1 MSKKSI
7 DRPAGR
13 RLSRRE
19 VLRAGGAVAGFTA
32 ANFLVPRALLAQD
45 KMTSEL
51 VITTWGGSFADAV
64 RTTVVEPFQK
74 ETGVRVTMGVTG
86 NQAEM
91 LTKLRAATMGGTPD
105 IDLCFNDLSFS
116 YSAIKQGLVEP
127 LRVENIP
134 NLKTVLPIFNKL
146 ERPVPWDPGTDVH
159 GAPGQYVAR
168 GITYN
173 AKLVKREINSVA
185 DLWNPEFTGKLG
197 IFSVTQWMMLNAGF
211 YTGQDMNG
219 FKDLDAIWKALREQ
233 RKIVGRYY
241 SNLAEGQELF
251 VNETISISPFNGGR
265 TVALKRR
272 GLDVRFVLPKEGW
285 HLNADLLLIS
295 KGTRNRLT
303 AEKFID
309 FFYRPE
315 IATAASLAFG
325 FAVGTRNVEPTQE
338 IKDTIPDYDPTGEFK
353 GATLADPVYWDSN
366 VGRWNDKVKE
376 IMSS

>member
-1 MSKKSI
+1 MSTKRI

-13 RLSRRE
+13 RISRRR
-19 VLRAGGAVAGFTA
+19 VLRAGGALAGFTA
-32 ANFLVPRALLAQD
+32 VNFFVPHELLAQD
-45 KMTSEL
+45 KMTNEL
-51 VITTWGGSFADAV
+51 VVTTWGGSFADAV
-64 RTTVVEPFQK
+64 RATVVEPFQK
-74 ETGVRVTMGVTG
+74 EFGVRVTMGVTG

-116 YSAIKQGLVEP
+116 YSAISQGLVEP
-127 LRVENIP
+127 LRVDNIP

-146 ERPVPWDPGTDVH
+146 EHPVAWDPGPDLH

-173 AKLVKREINSVA
+173 TKQIKREINSVA
-185 DLWNPEFTGKLG
+185 DLWNPEFKGKLG
-197 IFSVTQWMMLNAGF
+197 VFSVTQWMMLNAGF
-211 YTGQDMNG
+211 YTGQDMNN

-233 RKIVGRYY
+233 RQVVGRYY

-251 VNETISISPFNGGR
+251 VNDTIWISPFNGGR

-295 KGTRNRLT
+295 KGSRNRLT

-325 FAVGTRNVEPTQE
+325 FAVGTRNVQPTE
-338 IKDTIPDYDPTGEFK
+338 AIKDTIPDYDPTGEFK
-353 GATLADPVYWDSN
+353 GATLADPVYWDTN

>member
-1 MSKKSI
+1 MSKKPI

-13 RLSRRE
+13 RLSRRDM
-19 VLRAGGAVAGFTA
+19 LRTGGTLAGFTA
-32 ANFLVPRALLAQD
+32 ANFFVPRALLAQD
-45 KMTSEL
+45 KMTNEL
-51 VITTWGGSFADAV
+51 VVTTWGGSFADAV

-74 ETGVRVTMGVTG
+74 ETGVRVTLGVTG

-173 AKLVKREINSVA
+173 TKLVKREINSVA

-219 FKDLDAIWKALREQ
+219 FKDLDAIWKALSEQ

-272 GLDVRFVLPKEGW
+272 GLDVHFVLPKEGW
-285 HLNADLLLIS
+285 HLNADLLLIA
-295 KGTRNRLT
+295 KGTRNRLA

-325 FAVGTRNVEPTQE
+325 FAVGTRNVQPTQE

>member
-1 MSKKSI
+1 MQSRVTDKGLRKN
-7 DRPAGR
+7 
-13 RLSRRE
+13 LSRRE
-19 VLRAGGAVAGFTA
+19 VLRAGGALTGFSA
-32 ANFLVPRALLAQD
+32 ANFLLPSVASAQD
-45 KMTSEL
+45 KMTKEL

-64 RTTVVEPFQK
+64 RATVIEPFQK
-74 ETGVRVTMGVTG
+74 EYGVRVTMGVTG

-127 LRVENIP
+127 LRTENIP

-146 ERPVPWDPGTDVH
+146 ERPVPWDPGEGVH

-173 AKLVKREINSVA
+173 AKLIKRDINSVA

-197 IFSVTQWMMLNAGF
+197 IFSVTQWIMLNAGF
-211 YTGQDMNG
+211 YTGQDMNN
-219 FKDLDAIWKALREQ
+219 FKDLDAIWKALADQ

-241 SNLAEGQELF
+241 GNLAEGQELF

-272 GLDVRFVLPKEGW
+272 GMDVRFVLPKEGW

-295 KGTRNRLT
+295 RGTANRLT

-325 FAVGTRNVEPTQE
+325 FAVGTRNVQPTQE

-353 GATLADPVYWDSN
+353 GATLADPVYWDTN

-376 IMSS
+376 IISS

>member
-1 MSKKSI
+1 MSRKRA
-7 DRPAGR
+7 DRRTR
-13 RLSRRE
+13 RRVSRRDA
-19 VLRAGGAVAGFTA
+19 LRAGGALLGFTA
-32 ANFLVPRALLAQD
+32 ANFLLPGRLFAQD
-45 KMTSEL
+45 KMTNEL
-51 VITTWGGSFADAV
+51 IITTWGGSFADAV
-64 RTTVVEPFQK
+64 RATVVEPFQK
-74 ETGVRVTMGVTG
+74 EFGVRVTMGVTG

-146 ERPVPWDPGTDVH
+146 ERPVPWDPGPDIH

-173 AKLVKREINSVA
+173 TKLIKREINSVA

-197 IFSVTQWMMLNAGF
+197 IFTVTQWMMLNAGF
-211 YTGQDMNG
+211 YTRQDMNN
-219 FKDLDAIWKALREQ
+219 FKDIDAIWKALGDQ

-295 KGTRNRLT
+295 KGTTNRLA

-315 IATAASLAFG
+315 VATAASLGFG
-325 FAVGTRNVEPTQE
+325 FAVGTRNVQPTQE
-338 IKDTIPDYDPTGEFK
+338 IIDTIPDYDRTGEFK
-353 GATLADPVYWDSN
+353 GATLADPVYWDTN

-376 IMSS
+376 IMAS

>member
-1 MSKKSI
+1 MSRKRT
-7 DRPAGR
+7 DRSPGR
-13 RLSRRE
+13 RMSRRHA
-19 VLRAGGAVAGFTA
+19 LFAGGALAGFTA
-32 ANFLVPRALLAQD
+32 ANFLVPRKLLAQD
-45 KMTSEL
+45 KLTSEL
-51 VITTWGGSFADAV
+51 VINTWGGSFADAV
-64 RTTVVEPFQK
+64 RAKVVEPFQK
-74 ETGVRVTMGVTG
+74 EYGVRVTMGVTG

-127 LRVENIP
+127 LRIENIP

-146 ERPVPWDPGTDVH
+146 ERPVPWDPGPDVH

-173 AKLVKREINSVA
+173 TKRITREINSVA

-197 IFSVTQWMMLNAGF
+197 IFTVTQWMMLNAGF
-211 YTGQDMNG
+211 YTGQNWNN
-219 FKDLDAIWKALREQ
+219 FTDLDAIWKALGDQ

-241 SNLAEGQELF
+241 GNLAEGQELF
-251 VNETISISPFNGGR
+251 VNETITISPFNGGR
-265 TVALKRR
+265 TVAIQRR
-272 GLDVRFVLPKEGW
+272 GLDARFVLPKEGY

-295 KGTRNRLT
+295 KGTRNRLA

-353 GATLADPVYWDSN
+353 GATLADPVYWDTN

>member
-1 MSKKSI
+1 MSRRRI
-7 DRPAGR
+7 HRPAGR
-13 RLSRRE
+13 RVTRRNL
-19 VLRAGGAVAGFTA
+19 LRAGGALAGFTA
-32 ANFLVPRALLAQD
+32 ASFFVPRALLAQD
-45 KMTSEL
+45 KMTNEL
-51 VITTWGGSFADAV
+51 VMTTWGGSFADAV

-74 ETGVRVTMGVTG
+74 EFGVRVTMGVTG

-146 ERPVPWDPGTDVH
+146 EHAVSWDPGPDLH

-173 AKLVKREINSVA
+173 TKQIKREINSVA
-185 DLWNPEFTGKLG
+185 DLWNPEFKGKLG
-197 IFSVTQWMMLNAGF
+197 VFSVTQWMMLNAGF
-211 YTGQDMNG
+211 YTGQNMNN
-219 FKDLDAIWKALREQ
+219 FTDLEAIWKALREQ
-233 RKIVGRYY
+233 RQVVGRYY
-241 SNLAEGQELF
+241 GNLAEGQELF
-251 VNETISISPFNGGR
+251 INDTIWISPFNGGR

-272 GLDVRFVLPKEGW
+272 GLDVQFVLPKEGW
-285 HLNADLLLIS
+285 HLNADLILIS

-303 AEKFID
+303 AEKFIE

-325 FAVGTRNVEPTQE
+325 FAVGTRNVQPTQE
-338 IKDTIPDYDPTGEFK
+338 IKETIPDYDPTGEFK
-353 GATLADPVYWDSN
+353 GATLADPVYWDTN

>member
-1 MSKKSI
+1 M
-7 DRPAGR
+7 
-13 RLSRRE
+13 
-19 VLRAGGAVAGFTA
+19 LRAAGAVAGFSA
-32 ANFLVPRALLAQD
+32 ANFLVPRQLLAQE
-45 KMTSEL
+45 KLTSEL
-51 VITTWGGSFADAV
+51 VIATWGGSFADAI
-64 RTTVVEPFQK
+64 RTTVVEPYQK
-74 ETGVRVTMGVTG
+74 EYGVRVTMGVTG

-91 LTKLRAATMGGTPD
+91 LTKLRASTMGGTPD

-134 NLKTVLPIFNKL
+134 NLNTVLPIFNKL
-146 ERPVPWDPGTDVH
+146 SRPVPWDPGPDVH

-173 AKLVKREINSVA
+173 TKLIKRDIDSVA
-185 DLWNPEFTGKLG
+185 DLWNLQFTDKLG
-197 IFSVTQWMMLNAGF
+197 IFKITQWMMLNAGF
-211 YTGQDMNG
+211 YTGQDMNN
-219 FKDLDAIWKALREQ
+219 FKDIDAIWKALADQ

-241 SNLAEGQELF
+241 GNLAEGQELF
-251 VNETISISPFNGGR
+251 VNQTISISPFNGGR

-272 GLDVRFVLPKEGW
+272 GMDVRFVLPKEGY

-295 KGTRNRLT
+295 KGTRNRLA

-315 IATAASLAFG
+315 IATAASLALG
-325 FAVGTRNVEPTQE
+325 FAVGTRNVQSTDA
-338 IKDTIPDYDPTGEFK
+338 IKETIPDYDATGEFK
-353 GATLADPVYWDSN
+353 GATLADPVYWDTN

-376 IMSS
+376 IISS

>member
-1 MSKKSI
+1 MSRKSRDSAAPRI
-7 DRPAGR
+7 TRR
-13 RLSRRE
+13 RLIK
-19 VLRAGGAVAGFTA
+19 AGGALAGFTA
-32 ANFLVPRALLAQD
+32 ANFFLPKELLAQD
-45 KMTSEL
+45 KLTNEL

-64 RTTVVEPFQK
+64 REKVVEPFQK
-74 ETGVRVTMGVTG
+74 QYGVKVTMGVTG

-91 LTKLRAATMGGTPD
+91 LTKLKAATMGGTPD

-116 YSAIKQGLVEP
+116 FSAIKQGLVEP

-134 NLKTVLPIFNKL
+134 NLKTVLPVFNKL
-146 ERPVPWDPGTDVH
+146 ERPVPWDPGEGIH

-173 AKLVKREINSVA
+173 TKEIKRDINSITE
-185 DLWNPEFTGKLG
+185 LWNPEFKGKQG
-197 IFSVTQWMMLNAGF
+197 VFTVTQWMMLNAAF
-211 YTGQDMNG
+211 YTHQNMNDM
-219 FKDLDAIWKALREQ
+219 KDLEAIWKALKDQ
-233 RKIVGRYY
+233 RPLVGRYY

-251 VNETISISPFNGGR
+251 VNGTITISNFNGGR
-265 TVALKRR
+265 TVAVKRR
-272 GLDVRFVLPKEGW
+272 GIDVRFVLPKEGF
-285 HLNADLLLIS
+285 HLNADLLLVS
-295 KGTRNRLT
+295 KGTRNRLA

-309 FFYRPE
+309 FFYRPD

-353 GATLADPVYWDSN
+353 GATFADPVYWDSN

>member
-7 DRPAGR
+7 DRPAGWR
-13 RLSRRE
+13 RSRRE
-19 VLRAGGAVAGFTA
+19 VLRVGGALAGFTA
-32 ANFLVPRALLAQD
+32 ANFLVPRTLLAQD
-45 KMTSEL
+45 KMTNEL
-51 VITTWGGSFADAV
+51 VVTTWGGSFADAV

-219 FKDLDAIWKALREQ
+219 FKDLNAIWKALSEQ

>member
-1 MSKKSI
+1 MSTKRI

-13 RLSRRE
+13 RISRRG
-19 VLRAGGAVAGFTA
+19 VLRAGGALAGFTA
-32 ANFLVPRALLAQD
+32 VNFFVPHELLAQD
-45 KMTSEL
+45 KMTNEL
-51 VITTWGGSFADAV
+51 VVTTWGGSFADAV
-64 RTTVVEPFQK
+64 RATVVEPFQK
-74 ETGVRVTMGVTG
+74 EFGVRVTMGVTG

-116 YSAIKQGLVEP
+116 YSAISQGLVEP
-127 LRVENIP
+127 LRVDNIP

-146 ERPVPWDPGTDVH
+146 EHPVAWDPGPDLH

-173 AKLVKREINSVA
+173 TKQIKREINSVA
-185 DLWNPEFTGKLG
+185 DLWNPEFKGKLG
-197 IFSVTQWMMLNAGF
+197 VFSVTQWMMLNAGF
-211 YTGQDMNG
+211 YTGQDMNN

-233 RKIVGRYY
+233 RQVVGRYY

-251 VNETISISPFNGGR
+251 VNDTIWISPFNGGR

-295 KGTRNRLT
+295 KGSRNRLT

-325 FAVGTRNVEPTQE
+325 FAVGTRNVQPTE
-338 IKDTIPDYDPTGEFK
+338 AIKDTIPDYDPTGEFK
-353 GATLADPVYWDSN
+353 GATLADPVYWDTN

>member
-1 MSKKSI
+1 MSSKRT
-7 DRPAGR
+7 DCPTRQR
-13 RLSRRE
+13 VSRRDA
-19 VLRAGGAVAGFTA
+19 LRAGGALLGFTA
-32 ANFLVPRALLAQD
+32 ANFLVPDKLLAQD
-45 KMTSEL
+45 KLTNEL

-64 RTTVVEPFQK
+64 RTAVVEPFQK
-74 ETGVRVTMGVTG
+74 EFGVRVTMGVTG

-105 IDLCFNDLSFS
+105 IDLFFNDLSFS

-146 ERPVPWDPGTDVH
+146 DRPVPWDPGPDIH

-173 AKLVKREINSVA
+173 TKQIKREINSVA

-197 IFSVTQWMMLNAGF
+197 IFTVTQWMMLNAGF

-219 FKDLDAIWKALREQ
+219 FKDLDAIWKALSDQ

-251 VNETISISPFNGGR
+251 INGTISISPFNGGR

-285 HLNADLLLIS
+285 HLNADLLSIS
-295 KGTRNRLT
+295 KGTPNRL
-303 AEKFID
+303 ASEKFID

-325 FAVGTRNVEPTQE
+325 FAVGTRNVQPTQE

-353 GATLADPVYWDSN
+353 GATLADPVYWDTN

>member
-1 MSKKSI
+1 MSRKSQDSAAKRI
-7 DRPAGR
+7 
-13 RLSRRE
+13 SRRG
-19 VLRAGGAVAGFTA
+19 LIKAGGALAGFTA
-32 ANFLVPRALLAQD
+32 ANFFLPKELLAQD
-45 KMTSEL
+45 KLTNEL

-64 RTTVVEPFQK
+64 REKVVEPFQK
-74 ETGVRVTMGVTG
+74 QYGVKVTMGVTG

-91 LTKLRAATMGGTPD
+91 LTKLKAATMGGTPD

-116 YSAIKQGLVEP
+116 FSAIKQGLVEP
-127 LRVENIP
+127 LRVDNIP
-134 NLKTVLPIFNKL
+134 NLKTVLPVFNKL
-146 ERPVPWDPGTDVH
+146 ERPVPWDPGEGVH

-173 AKLVKREINSVA
+173 TKEIKRDINSIA
-185 DLWNPEFTGKLG
+185 ELWNPEFKGKQG
-197 IFSVTQWMMLNAGF
+197 VFTVTQWMMLNAAF
-211 YTGQDMNG
+211 YTRQDMNDM
-219 FKDLDAIWKALREQ
+219 KDLEAIWKALREQ
-233 RKIVGRYY
+233 RPLVGRYY

-251 VNETISISPFNGGR
+251 VNGTITISNFNGGR
-265 TVALKRR
+265 TVAVKRR
-272 GLDVRFVLPKEGW
+272 GIDVRFVLPKEGF
-285 HLNADLLLIS
+285 HLNADLLLVS
-295 KGTRNRLT
+295 KGTRNRLA

-309 FFYRPE
+309 FFYRPD

-353 GATLADPVYWDSN
+353 GATFADPVYWDSN

>member
-1 MSKKSI
+1 MAKERI
-7 DRPAGR
+7 DRPAAR
-13 RLSRRE
+13 RVLRRD
-19 VLRAGGAVAGFTA
+19 VLRAGGALAGFTA
-32 ANFLVPRALLAQD
+32 ANFFVPRELLAQD
-45 KMTSEL
+45 KMTNEL

-64 RTTVVEPFQK
+64 RSTIVEPFQK
-74 ETGVRVTMGVTG
+74 EFGVRVTMGVTG

-91 LTKLRAATMGGTPD
+91 LTKLRAATMGGAPE

-116 YSAIKQGLVEP
+116 YSAIKQELVEP

-146 ERPVPWDPGTDVH
+146 ERPVSWDPGPGIH

-173 AKLVKREINSVA
+173 TKQIKRDITSVA
-185 DLWNPEFTGKLG
+185 DLWSPEFKGKLG
-197 IFSVTQWMMLNAGF
+197 IFSITQWMMLNAGF
-211 YTGQDMNG
+211 YTGQDMNN

-233 RKIVGRYY
+233 RQVVGRYY

-251 VNETISISPFNGGR
+251 VNDTIWISNFNGGR

-295 KGTRNRLT
+295 KGSRNRLT

-325 FAVGTRNVEPTQE
+325 FAVGTRNVQPTDA
-338 IKDTIPDYDPTGEFK
+338 IKDTIPDYDATGEFK
-353 GATLADPVYWDSN
+353 GATLADPVYWDTN

-376 IMSS
+376 IISS

>member
-1 MSKKSI
+1 MSK
-7 DRPAGR
+7 
-13 RLSRRE
+13 RLSFRSAGSRLTRRNL
-19 VLRAGGAVAGFTA
+19 LRAAGAVAGFSAT
-32 ANFLVPRALLAQD
+32 NFFVPRALLAQD
-45 KMTSEL
+45 KMTNEL
-51 VITTWGGSFADAV
+51 VITTWGGSFADGV
-64 RTTVVEPFQK
+64 RATVIEPFQK
-74 ETGVRVTMGVTG
+74 EYGVRVTMGVTG

-127 LRVENIP
+127 LRIENIP

-146 ERPVPWDPGTDVH
+146 ERPVPWDPGEGVH

-173 AKLVKREINSVA
+173 TKLIKRDINSVA

-197 IFSVTQWMMLNAGF
+197 IFTVTQWLMLNAGF
-211 YTGQDMNG
+211 YTGQDMNN
-219 FKDLDAIWKALREQ
+219 FKDLDAIWKALADQ

-241 SNLAEGQELF
+241 GNLAEGQELF

-272 GLDVRFVLPKEGW
+272 GMDVRFVLPKEGW

-295 KGTRNRLT
+295 KGTPNRLA

-325 FAVGTRNVEPTQE
+325 FAVGTRNVQPTQE

-353 GATLADPVYWDSN
+353 GATLADPVYWDTN

-376 IMSS
+376 IISS

>member
-1 MSKKSI
+1 MSTKRT
-7 DRPAGR
+7 DRSSGR
-13 RLSRRE
+13 RISRRHA
-19 VLRAGGAVAGFTA
+19 LFAGGALAGFTA
-32 ANFLVPRALLAQD
+32 ANFLVPRELLAQD
-45 KMTSEL
+45 KLTSEL

-64 RTTVVEPFQK
+64 RAKVVEPFQK
-74 ETGVRVTMGVTG
+74 EYGVHVTMGVTG

-146 ERPVPWDPGTDVH
+146 ERPVPWDPGPDIH

-173 AKLVKREINSVA
+173 TKRITREINSVA

-197 IFSVTQWMMLNAGF
+197 VFTVTQWMMLNAGF
-211 YTGQDMNG
+211 YTGQNMNN
-219 FKDLDAIWKALREQ
+219 FTDLDAIWKALGDQ

-241 SNLAEGQELF
+241 GNLAEGQELF
-251 VNETISISPFNGGR
+251 VNETITISPFNGGR
-265 TVALKRR
+265 TVAIQRR
-272 GLDVRFVLPKEGW
+272 GLDARFVLPKEGY
-285 HLNADLLLIS
+285 HLNADLLLVS
-295 KGTRNRLT
+295 RGTRNRLA

-309 FFYRPE
+309 FFYRPD

-353 GATLADPVYWDSN
+353 GATLADPVYWDTN

>member
-7 DRPAGR
+7 DRPAVR
-13 RLSRRE
+13 RRSRRE
-19 VLRAGGAVAGFTA
+19 VLRAGGALAGVTA

-45 KMTSEL
+45 KMTNEL
-51 VITTWGGSFADAV
+51 VVTTWGGSFADAV

-173 AKLVKREINSVA
+173 TKLVKREINSVA

-219 FKDLDAIWKALREQ
+219 FKDLNAIWKALSEQ

-251 VNETISISPFNGGR
+251 INETISISPFNGGR

>member
-1 MSKKSI
+1 MSKRQASEL
-7 DRPAGR
+7 RGR
-13 RLSRRE
+13 RLSRRNL
-19 VLRAGGAVAGFTA
+19 LRAAGALAGFSAT
-32 ANFLVPRALLAQD
+32 NFLIPRELLAQD
-45 KMTSEL
+45 KLTGEL
-51 VITTWGGSFADAV
+51 VVTTWGGSFADAV

-74 ETGVRVTMGVTG
+74 EYGVRVTMGVTG

-91 LTKLRAATMGGTPD
+91 LTKLRASTMGGTPD

-146 ERPVPWDPGTDVH
+146 ERAVPWDPGPDIH

-173 AKLVKREINSVA
+173 TKLIKRDITSVA

-197 IFSVTQWMMLNAGF
+197 IFSITQWMMLNAGF
-211 YTGQDMNG
+211 YTSQDMNN
-219 FKDLDAIWKALREQ
+219 FKDLDAIWKALAEQ

-241 SNLAEGQELF
+241 GNLAEGQELF

-272 GLDVRFVLPKEGW
+272 GMDVRFVLPKEGF

-295 KGTRNRLT
+295 KGTRNRLA

-309 FFYRPE
+309 FFYRPD
-315 IATAASLAFG
+315 IATAASLGFG
-325 FAVGTRNVEPTQE
+325 FAVGTRNVQPTDA

-353 GATLADPVYWDSN
+353 GATLADPVYWDTN